1 MSTTG
6 HDTTLQ
12 LVGRRL
18 REERERCGYLLDAAA
33 DELAVDKSVLSRIER
48 GERGLDSVLLRRAAS
63 LYEVP
68 MDAFFE
74 EPVTDLVI
82 KARDAEGDR
91 KQATAMAQ
99 WAQRKLGE
107 LRFVREESERRGR

>member
-1 MSTTG
+1 MSTTKN
-6 HDTTLQ
+6 DTTLE

-18 REERERCGYLLDAAA
+18 REERERCGHPLEAAA
-33 DELAVDKSVLSRIER
+33 RELEIDKSVLSRIEN
-48 GERGLDSVLLRRAAS
+48 GARGLDSVLLRRAAA

-74 EPVTDLVI
+74 ETPSGLVI
-82 KARDAEGDR
+82 KARDLDGSRD
-91 KQATAMAQ
+91 QAAAMAR

-107 LRFVREESERRGR
+107 LRFVREELAKHGR

>member
-1 MSTTG
+1 MSTRS
-6 HDTTLQ
+6 HDPTLD

-18 REERERCGYLLDAAA
+18 REERERCGLRLEAAA
-33 DELAVDKSVLSRIER
+33 GELGVDKSVLSRIEN
-48 GERGLDSVLLRRAAS
+48 GERGLDSVLLRRAAG

-74 EPVTDLVI
+74 EASSGLLI
-82 KARDAEGDR
+82 KARDVAGDE
-91 KQATAMAQ
+91 AAANAMAQ

-107 LRFVREESERRGR
+107 LRFVREGLAER